1 MNSKKK
7 LNKYVNNYDETMNYV
22 IIFSVWQKMIA
33 WYLFLTVCIIEIN
46 IVCKWLLV
54 CEEPI
59 WVLPNLDKVGRLMPC
74 LMIYNA
80 VCFILLFLSF
90 INLFIFFIPPMFLAP
105 LLLLVI
111 LRHRNRFY
119 SDTTIPS
126 PCSAFVKM
134 VEMPPC
140 HSFVVV
146 ILSPLFFH

>member
-90 INLFIFFIPPMFLAP
+90 I
-105 LLLLVI
+105 
-111 LRHRNRFY
+111 
-119 SDTTIPS
+119 STI
-126 PCSAFVKM
+126 A
-134 VEMPPC
+134 EE
-140 HSFVVV
+140 
-146 ILSPLFFH
+146 